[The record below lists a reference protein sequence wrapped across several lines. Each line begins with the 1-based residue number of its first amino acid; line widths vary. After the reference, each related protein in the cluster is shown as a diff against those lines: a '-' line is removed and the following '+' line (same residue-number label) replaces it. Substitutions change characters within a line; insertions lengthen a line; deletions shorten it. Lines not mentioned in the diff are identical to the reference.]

1 MPRLPITELKVM
13 KQRGDKIPML
23 TAYDYPTARLIEQ
36 AGVPIILVGDSLGM
50 VVLGYDSTVPVTM
63 EEIIHHTKAVVRGT
77 ERAIVVADM
86 PFGSYQVSVED
97 ALRNAARLLKETG
110 ATAVKLEGGQEVAE
124 TVRRLIAAGIPV
136 MAHLGL
142 TPQSVNQLGGYRL
155 QGKTPAAA
163 VKLLHDAKALEDAG
177 AFAVVLETIPAR
189 VAECVTSRL
198 EVPTIGIGAG
208 PFCDGQV
215 QVLHDF
221 LGIFQDFVPRHAKQ
235 FAQVGATI
243 RDAVATY
250 VSDVQ
255 ANRFPTAKESF
266 GMKQEAPEELR
277 ELATYGGG
285 R

>member
-1 MPRLPITELKVM
+1 M

-23 TAYDYPTARLIEQ
+23 TAYDYPTARIVEQ

-63 EEIIHHTKAVVRGT
+63 EDMIHHGKAVVRGT
-77 ERAIVVADM
+77 ERAIVVIDL
-86 PFGSYQVSVED
+86 PFMSYQITTED
-97 ALRNAARLLKETG
+97 AMRNAGRLMKETG
-110 ATAVKLEGGQEVAE
+110 ATAVKLEGGEEVAE
-124 TVRRLIAAGIPV
+124 TVRRLTNAGIPV
-136 MAHLGL
+136 MGHLGL

-163 VKLLHDAKALEDAG
+163 VKLLRDAKALEAAG

-189 VAECVTSRL
+189 VAEVVTQGI
-198 EVPTIGIGAG
+198 EIPTIGIGAG
-208 PFCDGQV
+208 PYCDGQV

-235 FAQVGATI
+235 FAKVGATI
-243 RDAVATY
+243 REAAATY
-250 VSDVQ
+250 VHDVQ
-255 ANRFPTAKESF
+255 TGAFPTAKESF
-266 GMKQEAPEELR
+266 GMKQEAPEELQR
-277 ELATYGGG
+277 ELTPYGG